1 MLLGAESII
10 PLCLFGIFLMFVP
23 VDSNS
28 TSHVHLDEAS
38 FGFGTLVLVCILFNV
53 FVFVWE
59 RWSDSTFCVKLKP

>member
-1 MLLGAESII
+1 
-10 PLCLFGIFLMFVP
+10 MFVP

-38 FGFGTLVLVCILFNV
+38 FGFGALVLVCILFNV
-53 FVFVWE
+53 FAFVWE